1 MESDGIDKLETSA
14 GKMEKQATRQATPTR
29 TISNHKCLSLFVVV
43 TVFHLYNLWKAAT
56 EKRNRNMYV
65 FELPNPFDFR
75 LFFIAQSLPPQ
86 ILFC

>member
-1 MESDGIDKLETSA
+1 
-14 GKMEKQATRQATPTR
+14 
-29 TISNHKCLSLFVVV
+29 LSLFVVV